1 MTYEFIVILS
11 VNMRSKIVLVVL
23 INKNALSSNMY
34 FFMFLI
40 KKISLHVGFLLNVLN
55 LMISLLSE

>member
-1 MTYEFIVILS
+1 
-11 VNMRSKIVLVVL
+11 MRSKIVLVVL